1 MDVLVVERRLS
12 RLIRPV
18 RQMAERFLRLCEG
31 NGVTVV
37 VTETLRS
44 FERQAY
50 LYRAGRST
58 EAIKAQAE
66 ALRRQGKTRFAD
78 ILLDVP
84 PNPSNQVVTWTLTS
98 PHLAGVAFDIVVVR
112 DGKPYWSPKDSSED
126 EQEQFRNTWRRV
138 GEWGESVGLEWGG
151 RWRKPDMPHFQHRGW
166 NRISNNVFSIL
177 AVRNVSPEEIE
188 KMLA

>member
-1 MDVLVVERRLS
+1 MDVLVVEKRLS
-12 RLIRPV
+12 RLIPSV
-18 RQMAERFLRLCEG
+18 RKMAERFLRLCEG
-31 NGVTVV
+31 NGVSVV

-58 EAIKAQAE
+58 EAITAQAE
-66 ALRRQGKTRFAD
+66 ALRRQGKTRFAE

-98 PHLAGVAFDIVVVR
+98 PHLAGVAFDVVVVM
-112 DGKPYWSPKDSSED
+112 DGKPYWGPRNESSD
-126 EQEQFRNTWRRV
+126 EQKLFQDTWRRV

-151 RWRKPDMPHFQHRGW
+151 KWRKPDMPHFQHPGW
-166 NRISNNVFSIL
+166 NKISGNVFSVL

-188 KMLA
+188 NMLA